1 LKVLET
7 AFYDTPLT
15 VEKIAGLLNT
25 SPRTVRYDLDSLEGE
40 FKKRGWKLYRKAR
53 RGVWIELAAESEKTV
68 GESVND
74 AYVYS
79 KEERCNS
86 IIVNLLYG
94 EDSVSIDSLAHKL
107 QVSRN
112 TLLMDLREVRQV
124 LQKRKIEYY
133 SKRGLGIWAEGD
145 EQSVRDMLIHIFAK
159 KLHDFKN
166 FPVRKDAD
174 EISALLREYS
184 ANLPVKDIAEFFLAL
199 MRKNKI
205 MDNDTSMNRMICAL
219 LVQLKRLQQA
229 CSIED
234 RSKVEFVSDEG
245 ESLRQLS
252 QEIASNMKSYHVG
265 FGDSKEIS
273 FIMRELLHS
282 KIYLFPTN
290 KKQEIWKKDANMA
303 SMDLAKNFIEYVQMW
318 LGDIYMDDDELIYG
332 LALHLQPAVER
343 ARAGIELTNP
353 LLSQIRRQYSDLFGI
368 ALKAAEKLSQKMNIK
383 LSDDE
388 IGYLTIHLG
397 AAIERRK
404 IRHVKKLEVLLVCG
418 NGIGTA
424 NLLAMTL
431 GNNMP
436 YIHIKKIISLYEL
449 ESWELFDIDIV
460 ISTVSLNLKDKAVL
474 RVSPILTDAEIP
486 IIENQ
491 IQYFYNKKFA
501 PEKLESPLQI
511 ERRPGLAVVLDSAV
525 VELDA
530 VAVDW
535 EDAIRQSGRLLVKS
549 GAVEERYIDRM
560 IHCVREIGPYIVVG
574 PGIAMPHSRCE
585 DGVKKVGVSFIRLA
599 APVCFGNEVNDPVD
613 LIFAFST
620 VDEKAHLKIME
631 DLWKIFTD
639 KTALEYLRKCKTK
652 EAVISFI
659 QQQ

>member
-1 LKVLET
+1 
-7 AFYDTPLT
+7 
-15 VEKIAGLLNT
+15 
-25 SPRTVRYDLDSLEGE
+25 
-40 FKKRGWKLYRKAR
+40 
-53 RGVWIELAAESEKTV
+53 
-68 GESVND
+68 
-74 AYVYS
+74 
-79 KEERCNS
+79 
-86 IIVNLLYG
+86 
-94 EDSVSIDSLAHKL
+94 
-107 QVSRN
+107 
-112 TLLMDLREVRQV
+112 
-124 LQKRKIEYY
+124 
-133 SKRGLGIWAEGD
+133 
-145 EQSVRDMLIHIFAK
+145 
-159 KLHDFKN
+159 
-166 FPVRKDAD
+166 
-174 EISALLREYS
+174 
-184 ANLPVKDIAEFFLAL
+184 
-199 MRKNKI
+199 
-205 MDNDTSMNRMICAL
+205 
-219 LVQLKRLQQA
+219 
-229 CSIED
+229 
-234 RSKVEFVSDEG
+234 
-245 ESLRQLS
+245 
-252 QEIASNMKSYHVG
+252 
-265 FGDSKEIS
+265 
-273 FIMRELLHS
+273 
-282 KIYLFPTN
+282 
-290 KKQEIWKKDANMA
+290 
-303 SMDLAKNFIEYVQMW
+303 
-318 LGDIYMDDDELIYG
+318 
-332 LALHLQPAVER
+332 
-343 ARAGIELTNP
+343 
-353 LLSQIRRQYSDLFGI
+353 
-368 ALKAAEKLSQKMNIK
+368 MNIK

-501 PEKLESPLQI
+501 PEKLESPLQVQ
-511 ERRPGLAVVLDSAV
+511 RPGLAAVLDSAV

-530 VAVDW
+530 AAVDW

-560 IHCVREIGPYIVVG
+560 IQCVREIGPYIVVG

-639 KTALEYLRKCKTK
+639 KTALKYLRKCKTK

-659 QQQ
+659 RQQ

>member
-1 LKVLET
+1 MKVLET

-40 FKKRGWKLYRKAR
+40 FKKRKWKLYRKAH
-53 RGVWIELAAESEKTV
+53 RGVWIELAAESEKIV
-68 GESVND
+68 GELTND
-74 AYVYS
+74 AYIYS
-79 KEERCNS
+79 KEERYNS
-86 IIVNLLYG
+86 IIVNLLDG
-94 EDSVSIDSLAHKL
+94 EDSISIDSLANKL
-107 QVSRN
+107 KVSRN
-112 TLLMDLREVRQV
+112 TLLMDLREVRRI
-124 LQKRKIEYY
+124 LQNRKIEYY

-159 KLHDFKN
+159 RLHDFKN
-166 FPVRKDAD
+166 FPVREDTD
-174 EISALLREYS
+174 EISALFKEYS
-184 ANLPVKDIAEFFLAL
+184 INLPVKDIAEFFLAL

-219 LVQLKRLQQA
+219 LVQFKRLQQA
-229 CSIED
+229 CGIED
-234 RSKVEFVSDEG
+234 RGKVEFVSDEG
-245 ESLRQLS
+245 MALRQLS
-252 QEIASNMKSYHVG
+252 QEIASHMKSYHMG
-265 FGDSKEIS
+265 FQDSKEIS

-290 KKQEIWKKDANMA
+290 KKQKIWKKDANIA

-353 LLSQIRRQYSDLFGI
+353 LLSQIRRQYSDLFDI
-368 ALKAAEKLSQKMNIK
+368 ALKAAEKLSRKMNIK

-431 GNNMP
+431 GNNMS

-449 ESWELFDIDIV
+449 ESWDLFDIDIV
-460 ISTVSLNLKDKAVL
+460 ISTISLNLKDKAVL
-474 RVSPILTDAEIP
+474 RVSPILTDVEIP

-501 PEKLESPLQI
+501 PEKLESPVQI
-511 ERRPGLAVVLDSAV
+511 QRPGLAAVLNLDV
-525 VELDA
+525 IQLDA

-535 EDAIRQSGRLLVKS
+535 EDAIRQSGRLLAAN
-549 GAVEERYIDRM
+549 GAIEERYIDCM
-560 IHCVREIGPYIVVG
+560 IRCVREIGPYTVVG

-585 DGVKKVGVSFIRLA
+585 DGVKKVGVSFLRLVS
-599 APVCFGNEVNDPVD
+599 PVCFGNTVNDPVD

-631 DLWKIFTD
+631 DLWEIFTD
-639 KTALEYLRKCKTK
+639 KNALEYLRKCKTK

-659 QQQ
+659 QQR